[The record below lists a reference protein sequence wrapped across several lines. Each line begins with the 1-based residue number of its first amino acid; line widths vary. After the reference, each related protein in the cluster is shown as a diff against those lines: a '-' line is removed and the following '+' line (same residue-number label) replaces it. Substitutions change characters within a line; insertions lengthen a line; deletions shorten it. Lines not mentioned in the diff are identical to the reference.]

1 MIFQDKKSCTKIT
14 ENLLEFS
21 EQLPIINWTDVS
33 NVRVVECRQ
42 ETVSD
47 LVSIIYHNLLIF
59 LFQLSLQTHF
69 ISIQ

>member
-59 LFQLSLQTHF
+59 
-69 ISIQ
+69 